1 MQIDPHRLMV
11 LRAVARAGGVL
22 PASRALHL
30 SASGVSQHLAKLEA
44 EVGVELVDRSRRG
57 GGRSLALT
65 AAGRALARHAEQLA
79 STLTA
84 AEREMD
90 RFSQPRSGAVRIGG
104 FASVLTGLVAPVV
117 MALSI
122 AEPGIEPLVH
132 EVDEDDA
139 VARLR
144 DGQLDLVVAERATP
158 ERPTRIRGVR
168 EVVLVRDPYLV
179 ALPAGWPPGD
189 DPRNLLRGPW
199 VGLARSNASRQ
210 NLERLCGEHDLE
222 LDVRHECRDS
232 TTMLALVAAGLG
244 AALVPQLTW
253 SHQVRTNVRIDTRLL
268 DPGARVLT
276 VLHTPAGLTS
286 GSTAH
291 VLQALTAHAAGLDD
305 EPGGRGA

>member
-30 SASGVSQHLAKLEA
+30 TPSGVSQHLAKLET

-65 AAGRALARHAEQLA
+65 AAGRALARHAETLA
-79 STLTA
+79 GTLTA

-90 RFSQPRSGAVRIGG
+90 RFKQPRSGPVRIGG
-104 FASVLTGLVAPVV
+104 FASVLTALVAPVV
-117 MALSI
+117 LALTIS
-122 AEPGIEPLVH
+122 EPGIEPLVH

-139 VARLR
+139 VGRLR
-144 DGQLDLVVAERATP
+144 DGQLDLVVAERGAP
-158 ERPTRIRGVR
+158 ERPTRARGVR
-168 EVVLVRDPYLV
+168 EVVLMRDPYLV
-179 ALPAGWPPGD
+179 VLPAGWPPD
-189 DPRNLLRGPW
+189 EDPRELLRGPW
-199 VGLARSNASRQ
+199 VGLAPNNASRQ
-210 NLERLCGEHDLE
+210 NLERLCAEHDLE

-244 AALVPQLTW
+244 AALVPQLTLR
-253 SHQVRTNVRIDTRLL
+253 HHVRSNVRVDTRLL

-286 GSTAH
+286 ATTAH
-291 VLQALTAHAAGLDD
+291 VLQALVAHAADASAHA
-305 EPGGRGA
+305 P